1 MKVTFI
7 RHGATGAA
15 GTPMLIGRTDLPLSD
30 LGQRQAEALASR
42 LADRPFTALWSSPL
56 QRCRSTAA
64 VIGARIGHLAVTDP
78 RLAEMD
84 LGALEGRSI
93 ADLPKGPGSFRD
105 RWQKRPGTTRFPGG
119 ENLNEVAERMWAL
132 LGELYAQHPQGHVV
146 VVSHMFAISAALTRI
161 FQWKPAHFRTF
172 AIDVASLT
180 TVSFQHGG
188 FRLLQL
194 NDCGHLEAL
203 GPSPTL
209 TPPALPPPR
218 RPTGENLPR

>member
-1 MKVTFI
+1 MKVTFV
-7 RHGATGAA
+7 RHGATTAA
-15 GTPMLIGRTDLPLSD
+15 GTPKLIGRTDLALSE
-30 LGQRQAEALASR
+30 LGQRQALAVANR

-56 QRCRSTAA
+56 QRCRSTASA
-64 VIGARIGHLAVTDP
+64 IGERIGHLPVLDP

-84 LGALEGRSI
+84 LGELDGLSI
-93 ADLPKGPGSFRD
+93 SELPKGPGSFRD

-119 ENLNEVAERMWAL
+119 ENLNEVAARMWEL
-132 LGELYAQHPQGHVV
+132 LNELYAQHPHGHVLL
-146 VVSHMFAISAALTRI
+146 VSHMFAISGALTKV

-194 NDCGHLEAL
+194 NDCAHLDDL

-209 TPPALPPPR
+209 TPPSLPPR
-218 RPTGENLPR
+218 SPTRAP